1 MRPDLGQRMMPGT
14 PCFIAEEI
22 GACKREVCVLGNC
35 DSGESRPAPLGVQT
49 FALPSG
55 TSCGPTT
62 EGLLPADSWNVL
74 YDLQLERA
82 RFEAG
87 EALNTLRRLQRR
99 VSELEEESR
108 LQDAEISGASL
119 QTELAHSLDSDQD
132 QDQQVSEWGGSQ
144 VSLQTTSPTF
154 K

>member
-1 MRPDLGQRMMPGT
+1 MIQ
-14 PCFIAEEI
+14 E
-22 GACKREVCVLGNC
+22 REQAW
-35 DSGESRPAPLGVQT
+35 STGVQT
-49 FALPSG
+49 LALPSG
-55 TSCGPTT
+55 APCGPTA
-62 EGLLPADSWNVL
+62 ECRLPADCWNDL

-87 EALNTLRRLQRR
+87 EALSTLRRLQRR

-132 QDQQVSEWGGSQ
+132 QDQQVNECGDSQ
-144 VSLQTTSPTF
+144 VSLQPTRPTF
-154 K
+154 EYFMKEAGSTPFPGVTYITDQFL

>member
-1 MRPDLGQRMMPGT
+1 MPT
-14 PCFIAEEI
+14 
-22 GACKREVCVLGNC
+22 L
-35 DSGESRPAPLGVQT
+35 
-49 FALPSG
+49 ALPSG
-55 TSCGPTT
+55 APCGPTT
-62 EGLLPADSWNVL
+62 EGRLPVDSRNDL

-87 EALNTLRRLQRR
+87 EALSTLRRLQRR

-132 QDQQVSEWGGSQ
+132 QDQQVNECRASQ
-144 VSLQTTSPTF
+144 VSLQPTSPTRIVMKDAGSTPF
-154 K
+154 FPQG